1 MKSIFFF
8 VPLFNFLLAACFG
21 LLLRASFVYPSVNE
35 GVTYLYVLH
44 THSHIALLGW
54 LYMLVYVL
62 FVHFFG
68 IKNDKENRFYV
79 RLFWVTEAAVLG
91 MALTF
96 PFQGYAAASITFSTL
111 HIICSYFFGYH
122 LWKNNSI
129 ANKQVRLLL
138 KTALAFM
145 FVSTLGVWFLGPAVG
160 MMGKTSAFYQ
170 ICIQF
175 FLHFQFNG
183 WFFTAFCALIF
194 NWFLSSKC
202 VKYFELFYTLWIL
215 SVVLTFGL
223 ILAWHLDIDWFYWI
237 NAIGV
242 TSQLLAFVVLGKT
255 FWHIIVKKRIGFTHE
270 HIWMLLVLCCFIF
283 RVLIQMVTASEVFA
297 SYAQSIR
304 SWIVGFIHLNML
316 GILTG
321 LGFWFMI
328 KLQKITIDFNI
339 KIGAVFLFSAFIM
352 TELILFLQGLKIVTE
367 KTILE
372 DEVRLLFLFSIGF
385 PLGILFIMNSFDK
398 KKVYI

>member
-1 MKSIFFF
+1 M
-8 VPLFNFLLAACFG
+8 LAACFG
-21 LLLRASFVYPSVNE
+21 LLLRAAFVYPSINE
-35 GVTYLYVLH
+35 SITYLYILH

-111 HIICSYFFGYH
+111 HIICSYLFSYH
-122 LWKNNSI
+122 LWKNNSLV
-129 ANKQVRLLL
+129 NKQVRLLL

-183 WFFTAFCALIF
+183 WFFTAFFTLIF
-194 NWFLSSKC
+194 NWFLSSKR
-202 VKYFELFYTLWIL
+202 VKYFGLFYVLWIL

-223 ILAWHLDIDWFYWI
+223 ILAWYLDIAQFYWV
-237 NAIGV
+237 NAGGV
-242 TSQLLAFVVLGKT
+242 TLQLLAFAVLSKN
-255 FWHIIVKKRIGFTHE
+255 FWDVVKKRTEFGHGY
-270 HIWMLLVLCCFIF
+270 IWMLLALCCFVF
-283 RVLIQMVTASEVFA
+283 RILIQMITASEVFA
-297 SYAQSIR
+297 AQTQVVR
-304 SWIVGFIHLNML
+304 SWIIGFIHLNML

-328 KLQKITIDFNI
+328 KLQKIRVNFNI
-339 KIGAVFLFSAFIM
+339 KTGAFFLLTAFIA
-352 TELILFLQGLKIVTE
+352 TEIILFLQGIKMLTGKV
-367 KTILE
+367 ILE
-372 DEVRLLFLFSIGF
+372 NDFGLLFLFSIGF
-385 PLGILFIMNSFDK
+385 PVGILFTLNSLNK
-398 KKVYI
+398 KIRL